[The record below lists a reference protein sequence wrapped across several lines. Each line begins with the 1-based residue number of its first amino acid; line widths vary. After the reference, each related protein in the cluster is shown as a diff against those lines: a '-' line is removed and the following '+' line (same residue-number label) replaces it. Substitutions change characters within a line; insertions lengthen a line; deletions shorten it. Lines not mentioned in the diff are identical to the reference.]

1 MIKKIIILVCTFIF
15 ILTSCDKDD
24 EDKIS
29 AIKVSKIEITNKS
42 INELTINE
50 EVQLKLNITPTN
62 ATFKEILWTSS
73 DKTIISVSNSGQIK
87 AISKGEATITAL
99 AKEDNIKDTYT
110 IKVKDPIVLAET
122 IILNKESIGIKLGD
136 KVELLANILPAN
148 TTDKSIKWISSNTKV
163 ASVNKDGLVTALA
176 IGESTIKVFTK
187 NSKSAICK
195 LTIRRNIIEVERIEI
210 EQGGEFS
217 TNELF
222 VIFKAKVFPENA
234 ENKTLN
240 WSISD
245 SSIGVIL
252 KENGTWKGRKS
263 GSCNII
269 ATASNGVKGICKLTF
284 SYNKVTSISM
294 QDINMPVNKE
304 FNIIAEVLPN
314 NASDNWV
321 IAKVLSGPEG
331 GLIKSNFS
339 GKGGKDFKW
348 IGKIPGEYL
357 VEYTSTDKNATGTCK
372 VTIINDVVNKSI
384 LIKPSD
390 ITIEMDQEYELNIE
404 CSPTDLCSKGL
415 VWKMSDENIAFTDG
429 EKTIIGNRVGTT
441 SLTLKTKDGLTTS
454 NTILIHVI
462 DKNIKV
468 DHIHSEISNLR
479 MTVGESK
486 TMNWTIIPK
495 NATDK
500 TVRWENID
508 PTIGSVDSNGKFLA
522 KSKGSTIITAI
533 SNSDNKK
540 QWNWLIEVVDA
551 DACMDPDGNIYDTV
565 EINGLTW
572 TTSNYM
578 YLPNINADNDVSNDE
593 ARCYVIEYHG
603 TDLEEAKKLY
613 NYKTYGALYNY
624 AAAVKYAPK
633 GYRLPTNEEW
643 IQAEIAMGM
652 LEKEARTEGYLGRGD
667 IANKFKSP
675 DLWYPKGGS
684 NESGLSLILTGYISR
699 KGKSLDLNYS
709 AQLWVGTEDKTLPDS
724 YAYSRVFLSYDNKI
738 INNTKNKKYGLAVRY
753 VKK

>member
-1 MIKKIIILVCTFIF
+1 MRKLIMLAFMLAFTI
-15 ILTSCDKDD
+15 TSCHKDD

-29 AIKVSKIEITNKS
+29 AIKVTKIAITNK
-42 INELTINE
+42 TINE
-50 EVQLKLNITPTN
+50 ITVNEEIQLELNITPSN
-62 ATFKEILWTSS
+62 ATFKDILWSSS
-73 DKTIISVSNSGQIK
+73 DKTIMSVSDSGKIK
-87 AISKGEATITAL
+87 AIKKGEATITAL

-122 IILNKESIGIKLGD
+122 IKISKESIGLKLGE
-136 KVELLANILPAN
+136 KVKLSAEIIPIS
-148 TTDKSIKWISSNTKV
+148 TTDKSLTWTSSNEKV
-163 ASVNKDGLVTALA
+163 ASVDKDGLVTSLAL
-176 IGESTIKVFTK
+176 GESIIKVSTNNKKFA
-187 NSKSAICK
+187 SCK
-195 LTIRRNIIEVERIEI
+195 LNVRKNVIEVERIEI
-210 EQGGEFS
+210 EQGTEFS

-234 ENKTLN
+234 ENKSIT

-269 ATASNGVKGICKLTF
+269 ATASNGIKSICKLTF

-294 QDINMPVNKE
+294 EDVTIPVNKE
-304 FNIIAEVLPN
+304 FNIIAKVLPD

-321 IAKVLSGPEG
+321 TAKVLSGPEG

-339 GKGGKDFKW
+339 GQGGKNFKW
-348 IGKIPGEYL
+348 LANTPGEYV
-357 VEYTSTDKNATGTCK
+357 VEYTSTDKNVTGTCK
-372 VTIINDVVNKSI
+372 VTIISDVVEKSI

-390 ITIEMDQEYELNIE
+390 VTIEIDEEYEFDIKF
-404 CSPTDLCSKGL
+404 SPVDLANQGL
-415 VWKMSDENIAFTDG
+415 IWEMSDEDIAFTDG
-429 EKTIIGNRVGTT
+429 ERTIIGNKVGTT
-441 SLTLKTKDGLTTS
+441 SLSLKTKDGIVTS
-454 NTILIHVI
+454 NTVLIHVI

-468 DHIHSEISNLR
+468 DSLHSEISNLR
-479 MTVGESK
+479 MTIGESK
-486 TMNWTIIPK
+486 TMEWVVMPE

-508 PTIGSVDSNGKFLA
+508 PAIGSVDNNGEFIA
-522 KSKGSTIITAI
+522 KSKGFTIITAV
-533 SNSDNKK
+533 SNSNSKK
-540 QWNWLIEVVDA
+540 QWNWMIEVVDA
-551 DACMDPDGNIYDTV
+551 NACMDPDGNIYDTV

-578 YLPNINADNDVSNDE
+578 YLPSINADTDVSNDE
-593 ARCYVIEYHG
+593 PRCYVIEYHG
-603 TDLEEAKKLY
+603 TDLGEAKKQD
-613 NYKTYGALYNY
+613 NYKTHGALYNY
-624 AAAVKYAPK
+624 AAAIKYAPK

-652 LEKEARTEGYLGRGD
+652 LEKEARIKGYSGRGD

-675 DLWYPKGGS
+675 DTWYPKGGT
-684 NESGLSLILTGYISR
+684 NESGLSIILTGYISR
-699 KGKSLDLNYS
+699 KGASHDLNYS
-709 AQLWVGTEDKTLPDS
+709 ARLWVGTEDETLPET
-724 YAYSRVFLSYDNKI
+724 YAYSRIFYSYDNKI
-738 INNTKNKKYGLAVRY
+738 INNTRNKKSGLAVRY